1 MQCLQIGKAA
11 EEGGHHLGVVVVAEL
26 HIQTQYLD
34 AGDNGAWTRLYPSLE
49 GMQCTRPVEER

>member
-1 MQCLQIGKAA
+1 MVWDLDPYMGPTRSSMRLMIRQQPSPA
-11 EEGGHHLGVVVVAEL
+11 
-26 HIQTQYLD
+26 QYLD